1 MAIDALPTFKCLMI
15 GHIKRERRWQK
26 RENGDI
32 KKERDR
38 EVLIEQHGRK
48 QFERKKDRTNIQMQ
62 RKRELQ
68 GRGIHGIGVG
78 GPLRKSTG
86 RPIP

>member
-1 MAIDALPTFKCLMI
+1 MI
-15 GHIKRERRWQK
+15 GHIKRERRSQK

-38 EVLIEQHGRK
+38 EVLIEQHGRINNLR
-48 QFERKKDRTNIQMQ
+48 ERKKEQIHRC

-68 GRGIHGIGVG
+68 GRGIHGIG
-78 GPLRKSTG
+78 G
-86 RPIP
+86 RAPKVN

>member
-1 MAIDALPTFKCLMI
+1 MI
-15 GHIKRERRWQK
+15 GHIKRERRSQK

-48 QFERKKDRTNIQMQ
+48 QFERKKERTNTQMQ
-62 RKRELQ
+62 KEGITGAWHPWNWGSSPQ
-68 GRGIHGIGVG
+68 GKLEGITDW
-78 GPLRKSTG
+78 L
-86 RPIP
+86 IP